1 MWISASCIQ
10 CYFFSPW
17 KKKVPVKTVFF
28 RFLDFFTGK
37 KCFSRTLF
45 SVFFTHTFFF
55 HGHDF
60 CIFSRVEYFVSRAEF
75 SFFSRVGVFF
85 TGTNKITKEYFLT
98 PTKIECIDIFLKHNY
113 DFFHAHFF
121 DFHGH
126 IFFKF
131 SRAKNLF
138 SRTQT
143 HKIFTATFV
152 FSRALLLI
160 FFTGG
165 TPIFTGKKNNTAC
178 DMAWVS

>member
-1 MWISASCIQ
+1 MNVLI
-10 CYFFSPW
+10 YFS
-17 KKKVPVKTVFF
+17 T
-28 RFLDFFTGK
+28 
-37 KCFSRTLF
+37 
-45 SVFFTHTFFF
+45 
-55 HGHDF
+55 
-60 CIFSRVEYFVSRAEF
+60 
-75 SFFSRVGVFF
+75 
-85 TGTNKITKEYFLT
+85 
-98 PTKIECIDIFLKHNY
+98 HNY

-165 TPIFTGKKNNTAC
+165 TPIFTGKKNNTDFNQNYEIFTQNEHLPAQRFFFLSFGRKSKNRPTC
-178 DMAWVS
+178 CNFEKKIPDPQLHQIFKPIRKFFCTFLLI